1 MIVPSSLDVP
11 DLDVPDRDGHS
22 RPPNHTQT
30 LTLVRTEDGRIVEC
44 CLGGE
49 ILEGPGRGAKFE
61 SSDSRAVLGASSE
74 CDWVCKQDPGV
85 SRRHAELRAI
95 SGGLLVTD
103 LGSKNGTWVEG
114 VRISEALL
122 PSGSTIILGAT
133 ELRISV
139 IARAPGPSPEHP
151 ESSESPEC
159 REPRASRA
167 SRASRKSP
175 ESPERRASDRAL
187 FELGAF
193 ATEHPPL
200 AETLALLRRAATT
213 DSTVLIEGATGTG
226 KEGLARAVHDHSRR
240 REGPYVIVDCGAVTA
255 SLTESE
261 LFGHIKG
268 AFTGAI
274 ADRPGALTAASG
286 GTVFLD
292 EIGELPLELQPKLLR
307 ALESRTV
314 RPVGSPSDVRI
325 DVRFIAATNRSL
337 RDMVAEKTF
346 RSDLY
351 YRLAVIEVAVP
362 PLSERPEDV
371 PLLASRFV
379 ARQSE
384 GRHSLTPAALTTLTQ
399 YDWPGNVRELRNVI
413 ERATAVARTPAI
425 EPSDLFARPI
435 SPAPIEATSSFHA
448 AKEALIASFEK
459 RFIEGLLKRHEG
471 NVSRAAR
478 EACLSRNALYEL
490 MKRVGIQTLPG
501 SS

>member
-1 MIVPSSLDVP
+1 MATILTKNGMVVPSSLDVP

-30 LTLVRTEDGRIVEC
+30 LTLMRTEDGRIVEC
-44 CLGGE
+44 GLSGE
-49 ILEGPGRGAKFE
+49 VVEGPGRGAKFE
-61 SSDSRAVLGASSE
+61 SSDSRAVLGASSD
-74 CDWVCKQDPGV
+74 CDWVCPHDPGV
-85 SRRHAELRAI
+85 SRRHAELRAV

-114 VRISEALL
+114 VRVSEALL

-139 IARAPGPSPEHP
+139 VAKALRHSPENP
-151 ESSESPEC
+151 E
-159 REPRASRA
+159 
-167 SRASRKSP
+167 SP
-175 ESPERRASDRAL
+175 ESPGRHASDLAL
-187 FELGAF
+187 FEFGGF
-193 ATEHPPL
+193 VTEHPPL
-200 AETLALLRRAATT
+200 AQTLALLRRAAAT

-240 REGPYVIVDCGAVTA
+240 HEGPYVIVDCGAVTA

-268 AFTGAI
+268 AFTGAV
-274 ADRPGALTAASG
+274 ADRPGALTAAAG

-314 RPVGSPSDVRI
+314 RPVGSPNDVRI

-379 ARQSE
+379 AQQSD

-490 MKRVGIQTLPG
+490 MKRVGIQA
-501 SS
+501 